1 MTRVLVTRPEPGASR
16 TLNALIARGIDAVSI
31 PLTEIKPL
39 AFEIPNRDFD
49 ALIIT
54 SQNAIVHGTSALNML
69 KHIPVFVVG
78 NRTAETLRRQGHHIH
93 AWAETA
99 QDLLPMIVAQRPK
112 HALYI
117 CGQTRRP
124 ELEAALESSS
134 IPVTA
139 LEAYRSTPSAN
150 VGPKLAAFFNSSAE
164 PLILCHA
171 PSAVD
176 ALIMAMEHQNLP
188 TLNLPTK
195 TQFLCMSQAILSQL
209 PEHWQSHARISQR
222 PDDAA
227 MIDMLDKMLAQSH
240 LPQA

>member
-78 NRTAETLRRQGHHIH
+78 NRTAETLLHQGHPIE

-112 HALYI
+112 HALYV

-124 ELEAALESSS
+124 ELEAGLQNNS

-139 LEAYRSTPSAN
+139 LETYHITDSVES
-150 VGPKLAAFFNSSAE
+150 GIKLAAFFNSSAE
-164 PLILCHA
+164 PVILCHA

-176 ALIMAMEHQNLP
+176 ALMGAMDHQ
-188 TLNLPTK
+188 NLPTK
-195 TQFLCMSQAILSQL
+195 TQFLCMSEAILSQL
-209 PEHWQSHARISQR
+209 PEHWQSQARISAR
-222 PDDAA
+222 PDEAA
-227 MIDMLDKMLAQSH
+227 MIDMLDKMLAQNH

>member
-16 TLNALIARGIDAVSI
+16 TMNALIARGIDAVSI
-31 PLTEIKPL
+31 PLTEIKAL
-39 AFEIPNRDFD
+39 AFETPNREFD

-54 SQNAIVHGTSALNML
+54 SQNAIVHGASLL
-69 KHIPVFVVG
+69 DRFKHLPVFAVG
-78 NRTAETLRRQGHHIH
+78 NRTAETLRHQGHCIQ

-99 QDLLPMIVAQRPK
+99 QDLLPMIVALRPK

-124 ELEAALESSS
+124 ELEAGLQNNS

-139 LEAYRSTPSAN
+139 LETYRSTPIEN
-150 VGPKLAAFFNSSAE
+150 IDIRMAAFFNSSAE
-164 PLILCHA
+164 PVILCHA

-176 ALIMAMEHQNLP
+176 AFIVAMQHQ
-188 TLNLPTK
+188 NLPTK

-209 PEHWQSHARISQR
+209 PEHWQSKARISAR
-222 PDDAA
+222 PDEAA
-227 MIDMLDKMLAQSH
+227 MIDMLDKMLAQNH